1 MKMHIKPSNNIG
13 DLNAAFREEFLYLKL
28 AFFSKPHHAYK
39 GSAAKFLLTDP
50 TLSVK
55 DMVSQTHEGD
65 IFIEDDMPTWQ
76 VERLFESE
84 FGLHVQIFRKS
95 GSIWLETSVSDD
107 LTLERQNAKG
117 RSSEKFKM
125 PIAEPMDYREQD

>member
-13 DLNAAFREEFLYLKL
+13 DLNAAFREEFPYLKL

-39 GSAAKFLLTDP
+39 GTAAKFLLTDP
-50 TLSVK
+50 SLSVK
-55 DMVSQTHEGD
+55 DMNPNAHEGD
-65 IFIEDDMPTWQ
+65 IFIEEDMPTWQ

-95 GSIWLETSVSDD
+95 GSIWLETSVTDD
-107 LTLERQNAKG
+107 LTLEQQNAKG
-117 RSSEKFKM
+117 RLGEKFQT